1 MDASDGEEQVGGL
14 KPAAMRL
21 LAGAIGLA
29 RTRLELASVE
39 LAEERGRL
47 TTIVVLAAAG
57 AVLATLA
64 VVALTLGIV
73 AYFWD
78 SYRYQAIGAL
88 VVVYAA
94 LAAFAFMRAAA
105 VVKRQPTPFAA
116 TIAEFDKDRR
126 RFAGGRPND
135 ISPPTGG
142 TAP

>member
-1 MDASDGEEQVGGL
+1 MDEPAGGERDAGLRPTLQRLVAGGI
-14 KPAAMRL
+14 A
-21 LAGAIGLA
+21 LA

-39 LAEERGRL
+39 LAEERARF
-47 TTIVVLAAAG
+47 TSIVALAVAG
-57 AVLATLA
+57 AVLATL
-64 VVALTLGIV
+64 
-73 AYFWD
+73 
-78 SYRYQAIGAL
+78 
-88 VVVYAA
+88 A